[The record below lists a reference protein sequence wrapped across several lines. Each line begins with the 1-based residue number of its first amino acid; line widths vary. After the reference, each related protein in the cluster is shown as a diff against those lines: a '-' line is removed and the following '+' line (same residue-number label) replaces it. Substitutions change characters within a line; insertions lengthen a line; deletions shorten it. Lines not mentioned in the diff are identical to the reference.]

1 MSSSP
6 NPGDPLL
13 ASALPPDAHADRV
26 RLLYGGV
33 LPGALGGV
41 AVPLALAW
49 MLRGHAPARWLLA
62 WIAAQALA
70 HGALLGVA
78 RWRAWHPE
86 PDAEIW
92 LRRFRGCAFAIGL
105 AWSILPLAL
114 FPASLLHQLLVTC
127 VLVASAGVVLAK
139 LVPDM
144 PSALL
149 FLAPSGI
156 ALTARLV
163 GSAHPMMH
171 GVAAL
176 AAAYFIVLGLAMRS
190 TSAAFDTN
198 ARMRALNARLADYNA
213 FLGQVHRTIAL
224 ARDEADLLQ
233 TICALAVRY
242 AGARLA
248 WIGRPDAQG
257 SVHFVGKAGPALDV
271 LDEAEL
277 RVDAGGDAS
286 AAAPGSVA
294 QAWREQRAL
303 FNVSR
308 PPAAQPWLRRAA
320 AQRLDSSAVLPIRRH
335 DAPWALLALYS
346 AQPDLFDTALQ
357 RVLLDLADSVSHGLD
372 VIEARRWTET
382 LSEHSEAG
390 VALVRQRRVV
400 SANRRFAR
408 MFGYETVDTVVGM
421 ATRDLYHDA
430 QTYDAVGAHHARLS
444 DGETVRLQSVLFRRR
459 DGSALPCDLTG
470 ARIDDEQSI
479 WTFVDVKRRDEEHR
493 QLLQLE
499 RLYRA
504 LLGEADVLLQAR
516 TEQLMLEQT
525 CARLGGE
532 AIFHAAWIGR
542 PDADGRVQ
550 VLARAG
556 PGAGALDH
564 MAIDI
569 DDPRSLVARAWREG
583 VVVHLNEAQRRAS
596 PWAAELERH
605 QWGSALA
612 VPVQRGDARWAVL
625 AFVSLDDTAFDVKT
639 IEVCTRVAALL
650 GHALDELDLKQRISQ
665 LQAEEAHRAR
675 HDVLTGL
682 PNRRALE
689 QYLPQAI
696 ARAARGGTALAL
708 GMIDLDDFK
717 PINDR
722 HGHEAGDALL
732 RELGL
737 RLQRLLRATDF
748 VARLGGDEFVVVLE
762 QLDRVQHLAELDA
775 SLRRLHR
782 AVETPLDLG
791 GGRRAEVGMS
801 MGVALYPIDDA
812 EPDALMRRA
821 DAAMYRAKAD
831 KIERDSWWS
840 VSGDTPRNAPQEA
853 PFNAFG
859 DAATLLLGA
868 VHAGL
873 ASVRRQF
880 IDDFY
885 AELKGHDETAAV
897 LASLS
902 PDELLRLH
910 GAQAQHLDFLLD
922 PATDAAAIVARARHL
937 GEVHALIGVSPSW
950 LTRATNVYHDLLQ
963 RHVDRST
970 LAARERYHTL
980 RAADA
985 RLQLD
990 LHTELDAMQAVADAY
1005 SAHAARA
1012 LPSADVS
1019 WASQVQAELDA
1030 LGALPGVRACQLL
1043 RPRDDGAFAVE
1054 FSGGTAAA
1062 AMERVALTAGL
1073 TPQLDSRQRSGQGL
1087 IPLAWHSEQIQH
1099 SDSYALDE
1107 RTQVWHE
1114 PLAVL
1119 GIRSIVAIPV
1129 LGVHGPEFVLAIEG
1143 AFPHQFSNRWARDL
1157 CLALQNRW
1165 GQIARLAQPGAAAP
1179 LTVTQATEFRRL
1191 FHSGAL
1197 CMEMQPV
1204 VDLREGRLVKLEALA
1219 RLRRTDGAIIAPG
1232 QFLPSLRDSDLDAL
1246 FRQGLEIALGWQ
1258 RAWRERG
1265 LDVELA
1271 LNLAPSTLV
1280 HADCAAWVDDALR
1293 RHDIAPQRLTLEL
1306 LENQEFNEG
1315 RRDEAIAALRRVGVR
1330 LAIDDLGSGYSSLK
1344 RLASLNFDVIKADQS
1359 LVRDVASDPVKTLSL
1374 VRTIVQIGRDFDREV
1389 VVEGLETAP
1398 LIEAVMRLGAS
1409 QGQGWGL
1416 SRPMPP
1422 EAVMAWAAQWHWRTT
1437 PDAGIG
1443 SYLGALA
1450 YHWRYMHEDVGR
1462 FPLQHDAC
1470 PLTGF
1475 LDARGHRDDEAA
1487 RWHRAVHEAPDPA
1500 PRRAASRQLLAWLA
1514 AKVRVEAAHE
1524 ADAE

>member
-1 MSSSP
+1 MNSGAAP
-6 NPGDPLL
+6 RERAGPR
-13 ASALPPDAHADRV
+13 DAHADRV
-26 RLLYGGV
+26 RLLYAGVVPAAIGGV
-33 LPGALGGV
+33 V
-41 AVPLALAW
+41 VPLAVAW
-49 MLRGHAPARWLLA
+49 LLRAHAPAHWLLA

-78 RWRAWHPE
+78 RWRARHAE
-86 PDAEIW
+86 PDAEVW
-92 LRRFRGCAFAIGL
+92 LRRFRACALAVGA
-105 AWSILPLAL
+105 AWSLLPLAL
-114 FPASLLHQLLVTC
+114 FPSTVLLQLLVTC
-127 VLVASAGVVLAK
+127 VLIASAGVVLAK
-139 LVPDM
+139 LVPDL

-149 FLAPSGI
+149 FLAPSGL
-156 ALTARLV
+156 ALTAQLAA
-163 GSAHPMMH
+163 SAHPMMH
-171 GVAAL
+171 VVALLAALYFIAIGVA
-176 AAAYFIVLGLAMRS
+176 MRA
-190 TSAAFDTN
+190 TSAAFDEN

-224 ARDEADLLQ
+224 AQDEADLLQ

-242 AGARLA
+242 AGVRLA
-248 WIGRPDAQG
+248 WVGRPDAQG
-257 SVHFVGKAGPALDV
+257 RIRFVGKSGPALAV
-271 LDEAEL
+271 LDTLEL
-277 RVDAGGDAS
+277 SVDA
-286 AAAPGSVA
+286 APDGSEGSVA
-294 QAWREQRAL
+294 RAWREQRAL
-303 FNVSR
+303 FNVAR
-308 PPAAQPWLRRAA
+308 PAAIRPWLQRAA
-320 AQRLDSSAVLPIRRH
+320 AQNLDTSAVLPIRRRGE
-335 DAPWALLALYS
+335 AWALLALYAAS
-346 AQPDLFDTALQ
+346 SDPFDEALQ

-390 VALVRQRRVV
+390 VALVRQRRIV

-408 MFGYETVDTVVGM
+408 MFGFDTVDALVGM
-421 ATRDLYHDA
+421 PTRELYPDAATY
-430 QTYDAVGAHHARLS
+430 QAVGAHHARLA
-444 DGETVRLQSVLFRRR
+444 DGETVRLQSIPFRRR
-459 DGSALPCDLTG
+459 DGRTLPCDLTG
-470 ARIDDEQSI
+470 SRIDAEQSI
-479 WTFVDVKRRDEEHR
+479 WTFVDVERRDEEHR

-542 PDADGRVQ
+542 PDAAGRMQ

-556 PGAGALDH
+556 AGAGALDQ
-564 MAIDI
+564 MAITI
-569 DDPRSLVARAWREG
+569 DDPQSLVARAWREG
-583 VVVHLNEAQRRAS
+583 SVVHMNDAARRAS
-596 PWAAELERH
+596 PWVAEFERH
-605 QWGSALA
+605 RWGSALA
-612 VPVQRGDARWAVL
+612 VPVQRGDARWGVL
-625 AFVSLDDTAFDVKT
+625 AFVSLDAAAFDAKT

-689 QYLPQAI
+689 QHLPQAI
-696 ARAARGGTALAL
+696 ARAARAGTALAL

-717 PINDR
+717 PVNDR
-722 HGHEAGDALL
+722 YGHEAGDTLL
-732 RELGL
+732 RELGA
-737 RLQRLLRATDF
+737 RLQRVLRATDL
-748 VARLGGDEFVVVLE
+748 VVRLGGDEFVVVLE
-762 QLDRVQHLAELDA
+762 QLDRTQHLAELDA
-775 SLRRLHR
+775 SLQRLHQ
-782 AVETPLDLG
+782 AVETPFDLG
-791 GGRRAEVGMS
+791 CGRRAEVGMS
-801 MGVALYPIDDA
+801 MGVALYPIDDV

-831 KIERDSWWS
+831 KVGRLAWWS
-840 VSGDTPRNAPQEA
+840 LGDEAPRAPAREA
-853 PFNAFG
+853 PFDAFG
-859 DAATLLLGA
+859 DAAAALLGA
-868 VHAGL
+868 VCAEL
-873 ASVRRQF
+873 APVRQQF
-880 IDDFY
+880 IEDFY
-885 AELKGHDETAAV
+885 AELTRHDETAAV

-902 PDELLRLH
+902 AEELVRLQQ
-910 GAQAQHLDFLLD
+910 AQAQHLAFLLD
-922 PATDAAAIVARARHL
+922 PSSSALAIVERARHL

-963 RHVDRST
+963 RHVDRSA

-990 LHTELDAMQAVADAY
+990 LHTELDAMQAVADTY

-1012 LPSADVS
+1012 LPPAGAS
-1019 WASQVQAELDA
+1019 WASLVQSELDA

-1054 FSGGTAAA
+1054 FSGGPAAV
-1062 AMERVALTAGL
+1062 AMERVAQTAGL
-1073 TPQLDSRQRSGQGL
+1073 TPQLDARQRAGQGL

-1099 SDSYALDE
+1099 SDAYALDA

-1114 PLAVL
+1114 ALAAL

-1129 LGVHGPEFVLAIEG
+1129 LGGHGPEFVLAIEG

-1157 CLALQNRW
+1157 CVALQNRW
-1165 GQIARLAQPGAAAP
+1165 SQIARLTQPGAATP

-1197 CMEMQPV
+1197 CMDMQPV
-1204 VDLREGRLVKLEALA
+1204 INLRDGRLVKLEALA
-1219 RLRRTDGAIIAPG
+1219 RLRRADGGIIAPA

-1280 HADCAAWVDDALR
+1280 HADCAAWVAEALQ
-1293 RHDIAPQRLTLEL
+1293 RHAIEPQRLTLEL
-1306 LENQEFNEG
+1306 LENQEFAEG
-1315 RRDEAIAALRRVGVR
+1315 RRDEAIAALQRVGVR

-1359 LVRDVASDPVKTLSL
+1359 LVRDVAADPVKTLSL

-1422 EAVMAWAAQWHWRTT
+1422 ETVLNWAAQWRWNTT
-1437 PDAGIG
+1437 PQAGIA

-1470 PLTGF
+1470 PLSAF
-1475 LDARGHRDDEAA
+1475 LEARGHGAEDPGH
-1487 RWHRAVHEAPDPA
+1487 WHRAVHEAADA
-1500 PRRAASRQLLAWLA
+1500 QARTAASRQLLAWLA
-1514 AKVRVEAAHE
+1514 ARVRIEAGHTPPEAAG
-1524 ADAE
+1524 